1 MNHLSGMDASFLHFE
16 TPKMPVH
23 VGSLQILNL
32 PAGHAGD
39 FYEDVKRYGAGRMHL
54 ADVFQ
59 RKLGL
64 MPFELANRSGSM
76 TTTSTSVTTFAMS
89 SCPGPAPECRSCAMW
104 CACIPACSTAAARSG
119 KPM

>member
-1 MNHLSGMDASFLHFE
+1 MNHRSGMDASFLHFE

-23 VGSLQILNL
+23 VGRLQILNL
-32 PAGHAGD
+32 PAGDAGD
-39 FYEDVKRYGAGRMHL
+39 FYADVKRHGAGRMHL

-59 RKLGL
+59 RKLAL

-76 TTTSTSVTTFAMS
+76 TKTSTSATTFAMS
-89 SCPGPAPECRSCAMW
+89 SCPGLAPGCSSSAMRR
-104 CACIPACSTAAARSG
+104 ACIPACSTAAARSG